1 MEIGQEHED
10 IDIGHVVSH
19 DVPVLLGAEDLFV
32 PDDNLDVENPEHGI
46 AAPGGHHHKLTA
58 LLDHVFSRQD
68 ECYAARDKE
77 EDKSDQGKYKFIC
90 YTHIFHQGFHI
101 IKINAILKKSNYRE
115 PVMEIKSTEIKVRY
129 AETDQMGVVHHA
141 VYPIWFEAC
150 RTDFMEQLGYP
161 YQRIEQEGFMTPLIK
176 LDVNYKA
183 GAKYGDTVLVDAKIT
198 ELGLI
203 KFTFSYTVRR
213 KSDGLLLAT
222 GSTTLACCDKN
233 LKIINLKTASPE
245 VYAKLEAQLEK

>member
-1 MEIGQEHED
+1 MI
-10 IDIGHVVSH
+10 SH
-19 DVPVLLGAEDLFV
+19 DVPVLLGVEDLFIF
-32 PDDNLDVENPEHGI
+32 DDNLDVEYPDHSL
-46 AAPGGHHHKLTA
+46 AAPGCDNHKLPA
-58 LLDHVFSRQD
+58 LLHHISGRKD
-68 ECYAARDKE
+68 EEYASEQEKE
-77 EDKSDQGKYKFIC
+77 DQCHQGKEKFDNNAYIL
-90 YTHIFHQGFHI
+90 HQGFHI
-101 IKINAILKKSNYRE
+101 IKINGIMKKSNYRE

-161 YQRIEQEGFMTPLIK
+161 YSRIEEEGFMTPLIK
-176 LDVNYKA
+176 LDVNYKS

-203 KFTFSYTVRR
+203 KFTFSYTVKR
-213 KSDGLLLAT
+213 KSDGTLLAT

-233 LKIINLKTASPE
+233 LKIINLKTACPE

>member
-1 MEIGQEHED
+1 
-10 IDIGHVVSH
+10 
-19 DVPVLLGAEDLFV
+19 
-32 PDDNLDVENPEHGI
+32 
-46 AAPGGHHHKLTA
+46 
-58 LLDHVFSRQD
+58 
-68 ECYAARDKE
+68 
-77 EDKSDQGKYKFIC
+77 
-90 YTHIFHQGFHI
+90 
-101 IKINAILKKSNYRE
+101 
-115 PVMEIKSTEIKVRY
+115 MEIKSTEIKVRY

-150 RTDFMEQLGYP
+150 RTDYMEQLGYP

-176 LDVNYKA
+176 LDVNYKS

-198 ELGLI
+198 AYPLSPLLQAAAV
-203 KFTFSYTVRR
+203 KR
-213 KSDGLLLAT
+213 KSDGALLAT

>member
-1 MEIGQEHED
+1 MI
-10 IDIGHVVSH
+10 SH
-19 DVPVLLGAEDLFV
+19 DVPVFLRVENLFIFY
-32 PDDNLDVENPEHGI
+32 DNLDVKYPEHSL
-46 AAPGGHHHKLTA
+46 AAPGCYNHKLPA
-58 LLDHVFSRQD
+58 LLHHIPGRKD
-68 ECYAARDKE
+68 EEYASEQEKKDQSHKGKE
-77 EDKSDQGKYKFIC
+77 KFDNNANIL
-90 YTHIFHQGFHI
+90 HQGFHI
-101 IKINAILKKSNYRE
+101 IKINGIMKKSNYRE

-161 YQRIEQEGFMTPLIK
+161 YSRIEEEGFMTPLIK
-176 LDVNYKA
+176 LDVNYKS

-203 KFTFSYTVRR
+203 KFTFSYTVKR
-213 KSDGLLLAT
+213 KSDGALLAT

-233 LKIINLKTASPE
+233 LKIINLKTACPE